1 MHVVWLVKV
10 CEFADGLLPTV
21 SLLFPTPKVPGNREA
36 TAHCSGTER
45 TSLPG
50 SLPTS
55 ADMAAPGALPTLNG
69 LTVNLGFA
77 SETGVCAYE
86 GKTAK

>member
-1 MHVVWLVKV
+1 MVR
-10 CEFADGLLPTV
+10 
-21 SLLFPTPKVPGNREA
+21 LLFPTPKVLGNREA

-45 TSLPG
+45 TSLSG

-69 LTVNLGFA
+69 LTVILGFA
-77 SETGVCAYE
+77 SETGGCVYE
-86 GKTAK
+86 GNAAK